1 MTLHMCPEVPCT
13 LTLVDYRDTLMHMQ
27 ETLKAEAAAE
37 REEIIKQSAE
47 SAQHSIMTQQ
57 ARFEA
62 EMGTM
67 KNRLDHEK
75 VHNSCFCPSALPLKV
90 NIQLQYN
97 VANKYCG
104 YVRHCV
110 SIRWC

>member
-1 MTLHMCPEVPCT
+1 MP
-13 LTLVDYRDTLMHMQ
+13 MQ
-27 ETLKAEAAAE
+27 GTLKAEAAAE

-57 ARFEA
+57 AKFEA

-75 VHNSCFCPSALPLKV
+75 VHNSCFCLMPISFTVEGEYPAAV
-90 NIQLQYN
+90 
-97 VANKYCG
+97 
-104 YVRHCV
+104 
-110 SIRWC
+110 

>member
-1 MTLHMCPEVPCT
+1 MP
-13 LTLVDYRDTLMHMQ
+13 MQ

-37 REEIIKQSAE
+37 REALINQSAE

-57 ARFEA
+57 AKFEA

-75 VHNSCFCPSALPLKV
+75 VHNSCFYLMPISCIV
-90 NIQLQYN
+90 EG
-97 VANKYCG
+97 G
-104 YVRHCV
+104 YPAAVQC
-110 SIRWC
+110 C